1 MKEEI
6 KQCCKY
12 CAYKGFGKR
21 LAFGY
26 KNKAFEEEYPK
37 CNILDMELKNIKNT
51 ICDQFSPDDEY
62 FKKLAH
68 NEKLK
73 SVNFREV

>member
-1 MKEEI
+1 MEKEI
-6 KQCCKY
+6 KKCCKY
-12 CAYKGFGKR
+12 CVHKGFGKR

-26 KNKAFEEEYPK
+26 RFREVEEEYPK
-37 CNILDMELKNIKNT
+37 CNILDMELKNTKNK
-51 ICDQFSPDDEY
+51 ICDNYSPNDEY